1 MIRRYQQS
9 GGSVLLVLDRTPFYA
24 EQGGQIADTGFI
36 SGKSFKIRVTETVK
50 DGTSHIHV
58 GEFVDGKEITSEKV
72 TADVDSVRRQNIR
85 KNHTATHLM
94 HRALKMV
101 LGDHVHQAGSLV
113 APDYLRFDL
122 THYQRISADE
132 LRRIEQIV
140 NEEIIRNTALDIS
153 VKDYDSA
160 RKEGA
165 TAIFEEKYGDE
176 VRVVSIGDFSKELCG
191 GTHVERTGDIGFFKI
206 TEESSLAAG
215 VRRMVAVTGPAAVEY
230 VGKGFDSLAQ
240 MRELLNCGADE
251 VAERVAV
258 LVEQRKQLEKDLK
271 KRRSSDS
278 GSELKKVVQGGRTVG
293 DYRVVSSKVEAAD
306 LDHLKSIGDT
316 VIQLLGSGIGI
327 LGAVI
332 EKKPTVVCV
341 VTQDLVKKGLKAN
354 NLVKEIGAKLGGGGG
369 GKPHLATAGGKD
381 SKKMSEVLKKAEST
395 FVQLLRELDG

>member
-1 MIRRYQQS
+1 
-9 GGSVLLVLDRTPFYA
+9 
-24 EQGGQIADTGFI
+24 
-36 SGKSFKIRVTETVK
+36 
-50 DGTSHIHV
+50 
-58 GEFVDGKEITSEKV
+58 
-72 TADVDSVRRQNIR
+72 
-85 KNHTATHLM
+85 
-94 HRALKMV
+94 
-101 LGDHVHQAGSLV
+101 
-113 APDYLRFDL
+113 
-122 THYQRISADE
+122 
-132 LRRIEQIV
+132 
-140 NEEIIRNTALDIS
+140 
-153 VKDYDSA
+153 
-160 RKEGA
+160 
-165 TAIFEEKYGDE
+165 
-176 VRVVSIGDFSKELCG
+176 VSIGDFSKELCG

-230 VGKGFDSLAQ
+230 VGKGFDSLTHV
-240 MRELLNCGADE
+240 RELLNCGLDE

-278 GSELKKVVQGGRTVG
+278 GSELKKVVQGGCTVG